1 MEFTW
6 STFFLEI
13 VNFLVL
19 VWILA
24 HFLYTPVM
32 DAIARRR
39 AAIEK
44 TVAESEAVKRNAVA
58 LQDQFERRLSDW
70 EDERDKARAQLREEF
85 QAERARQA
93 EALRVTLEQEREKA
107 EVLEERRL
115 SHLRS
120 HLEET
125 VLQQGTEFLSRLL
138 SRLASPELEQRL
150 VDLALDDLGDLP
162 PERRQTLAASLAGA
176 ETPITVTTAYPLDAR
191 RRERL
196 AKSLRSL
203 AGRPVACRW
212 QEDATVLAGVR
223 ISIGPWLLGASLQDE
238 LRYFA
243 EVAHDR
249 A

>member
-19 VWILA
+19 VWILT

-32 DAIARRR
+32 DAIARRK

-44 TVAESEAVKRNAVA
+44 TVAEAEVVKRSA
-58 LQDQFERRLSDW
+58 LVLQEQYEGRLADW
-70 EDERDKARAQLREEF
+70 EAERDKARTQLREEF

-93 EALRVTLEQEREKA
+93 EALRAALEQEREKA
-107 EVLEERRL
+107 QVLEERRL
-115 SHLRS
+115 SQLRS

-125 VLQQGTEFLSRLL
+125 VLQQGTAFLTRLL
-138 SRLASPELEQRL
+138 SRLAGPELERGL
-150 VDLALDDLGDLP
+150 VDLALDDLADLP
-162 PERRQTLAASLAGA
+162 AEQRQTLLASLDEGDAA
-176 ETPITVTTAYPLDAR
+176 VTVTTAYPLPVSQ
-191 RRERL
+191 RERL
-196 AKSLRSL
+196 AESLERL
-203 AGRPVACRW
+203 AGRPVRCQW
-212 QEDATVLAGVR
+212 QESATVLAGLR
-223 ISIGPWLLGASLQDE
+223 INIGPWVLGANLRDE

-249 A
+249 G